1 MIDLNTDMLS
11 ETIDTIKQKVPGT
24 KLHSYKLDLSTDFEK
39 FDDTMKTINKDFGQ
53 IDVLVNNAGVL
64 AVGNLGM
71 IDLDMGFLFLRN
83 TVSTILDIFL
93 KKAKPKILMII

>member
-11 ETIDTIKQKVPGT
+11 ETIDTIKQKVPDT
-24 KLHSYKLDLSTDFEK
+24 KLHPYKLDLSTDFEQ

-93 KKAKPKILMII
+93 KKPNQRYL

>member
-1 MIDLNTDMLS
+1 MIDLNTDMLR
-11 ETIDTIKQKVPGT
+11 ETIDTIKQKVPDT
-24 KLHSYKLDLSTDFEK
+24 KLQSYKLDLSTDFEK

-71 IDLDMGFLFLRN
+71 IDLD
-83 TVSTILDIFL
+83 
-93 KKAKPKILMII
+93 

>member
-1 MIDLNTDMLS
+1 MAMIDLNTDMLR
-11 ETIDTIKQKVPGT
+11 ETIDTIKHKVPDT
-24 KLHSYKLDLSTDFEK
+24 KLLPYKLDLSTDFEK

-71 IDLDMGFLFLRN
+71 IDLD
-83 TVSTILDIFL
+83 
-93 KKAKPKILMII
+93 

>member
-11 ETIDTIKQKVPGT
+11 ETIDTIKQKVPDT
-24 KLHSYKLDLSTDFEK
+24 KLNPYKLDLSTDFEQ

>member
-11 ETIDTIKQKVPGT
+11 ETIDTIKQKVPDT
-24 KLHSYKLDLSTDFEK
+24 KLQSYKLDLSTDFDK

-71 IDLDMGFLFLRN
+71 IDLDKGLIFLRSIDD
-83 TVSTILDIFL
+83 TLHFL
-93 KKAKPKILMII
+93 KKAQ

>member
-1 MIDLNTDMLS
+1 MAMIDLNTDMLR
-11 ETIDTIKQKVPGT
+11 ETIDTIKQKVPDT
-24 KLHSYKLDLSTDFEK
+24 KLHPYKLDLSTDFEK

-71 IDLDMGFLFLRN
+71 IDLDKGLIFLRS
-83 TVSTILDIFL
+83 TVLTIFDIFL
-93 KKAKPKILMII
+93 KKPHQRYL